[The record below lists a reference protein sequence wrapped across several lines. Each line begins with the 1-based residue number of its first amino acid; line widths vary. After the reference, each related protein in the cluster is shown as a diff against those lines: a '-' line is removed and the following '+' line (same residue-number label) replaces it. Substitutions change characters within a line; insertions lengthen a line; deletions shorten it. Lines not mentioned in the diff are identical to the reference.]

1 MRYINR
7 KEFTSEL
14 AKISLSNEDST
25 IYGDGFEKA
34 IELVYGVIN
43 KLPIYVVSKSL
54 PSDIEI
60 GKAMS
65 ELSDIANREVERQTA
80 MVAN

>member
-1 MRYINR
+1 MRYIDR

-14 AKISLSNEDST
+14 AKISLSNEDIT
-25 IYGDGFEKA
+25 RYGDGFEKA

-60 GKAMS
+60 GEAMS
-65 ELSDIANREVERQTA
+65 KLSEIADKEAER
-80 MVAN
+80 

>member
-25 IYGDGFEKA
+25 IYGDGFEK
-34 IELVYGVIN
+34 
-43 KLPIYVVSKSL
+43 
-54 PSDIEI
+54 
-60 GKAMS
+60 
-65 ELSDIANREVERQTA
+65 
-80 MVAN
+80 